1 MGKLIA
7 LELNNFKSY
16 KGHHVLNFGDSYFTS
31 IIGPNGSGKSNS
43 MDAIS
48 FVLGIKSSHLRS
60 THLRELVYRG
70 RVLKHSKINA
80 DGTAT
85 DDVNGDANGDAEAG
99 ASDDEDAETQ
109 ASTQRNDPATG
120 WVMAVYEDDAGE
132 EQRWKRSI
140 TSSGS
145 SEYRINNRVVTA
157 KQYNEALEAEN
168 ILIKA
173 RNFLVFQGDVESIAN
188 SNPIEKTR
196 LIEQISGSVEY
207 KEEYER
213 LKVEKQN
220 ADEEQ
225 EYRLK
230 QRRAINGEIRQFKE
244 QKDELD
250 KYEGMREEK
259 DQAVVTHVL
268 WKLFHFQ
275 RTIEDSTAE
284 IQKHQQELKE
294 FRRTV
299 KKHEDKLAAA
309 QKEHAEIGR
318 NVSRAERDIK
328 RKEKEI
334 QEKENALV
342 PIDEKLD
349 ISNKN
354 LLAHQRK
361 IAEFTKERE
370 SQEQTEKQL
379 SSNLKKTEKAQK
391 HWEDQFKAQQQQ
403 AGREL
408 SDQDLQEYQR
418 LRGEVYKRSG
428 QDQIQVD
435 QLARQLKTD
444 EETVNSL
451 KSKVDSTQT
460 QVNAL
465 EAEVGGLQE
474 RRGEHT
480 AAIKSTTKDIAAKK
494 KAVNAL
500 ASERERTRQKHDELD
515 EKLLTVLHK
524 LNDAQSAQRESRREQ
539 QQREMVSQL
548 KRLFPGVKG
557 MVHQLCRPKQK
568 KYETAISTAMGRHW
582 DDVVVDSQ
590 KTAQS
595 CMDHLKEQ
603 RLSRITF
610 VPLDT
615 IIHEQRNANLR
626 GIAQGVRLAIDTI
639 DYDSNYERAMT
650 YACGNALITDT
661 LATARQLC
669 YERGVNAKAVT
680 LDGTVI
686 HKGGNMT
693 GGEDPTDRKRRFEEA
708 DVDNLRALADKFK
721 ADIEA
726 LPKGHKERVE
736 EEQLQ
741 SELNGLEAKMKY
753 AQDEVKALDRNIESK
768 TKELQHVQRQ
778 LREVQPKYEDQAG
791 GVETLRQQLNES
803 KGSIEDVE
811 DDVFAAFCQRLG
823 YDSIRDY
830 DRQQGSMQ
838 EEKIQKENEFRVQ
851 CSRLENSL
859 QFETQRLV
867 STRKRIADEQKR
879 MERDQQLVEELEAQ
893 KEELGGELDELN
905 ADVEQ
910 LNEQLA
916 EVRQEYDQRA
926 EKVSEARRE
935 VQKRQK
941 SVDATLKAVAE
952 AEGEAQAAS
961 TKRYTTLRQCKVEN
975 IDLPLEEGSRKLDSL
990 PLGEGLLGEDED
1002 AMDVDGEEAGQTN
1015 DYGIYLD
1022 FTSLDDDLQE
1032 DTTDEMETTL
1042 LDKIAS
1048 LTTTLDKMAPNM
1060 RSAERLTTTHD
1071 RLTATERDFNAS
1083 RSAARAATKAFER
1096 VRKQRA
1102 DLFNRAYTHIA
1113 EQIGTIYKE
1122 LTKTLSF
1129 PLGGQAH
1136 MSLEDDDE
1144 PYLAGVKYHA
1154 MPPLK
1159 RFRDME
1165 HLSGGEKTM
1174 AALALLF
1181 AVHTYAPS
1189 PFFVLDEV
1197 DAALDNANTA
1207 QLANYVREHAGPGMQ
1222 FVVISLK
1229 TGLFQNSETLVGVMR
1244 DQGVNSSRVLTLDVS
1259 ISSSLGFMGL
1269 GVVAN
1274 VVLAVAEVSGCCL
1287 SVTMERENGKE
1298 EIGAG
1303 VLCASYGKNIA
1314 VPRRMDV
1321 VVASQLY
1328 LLRDVHTVEP
1338 GAFYGKAR
1346 CGMQTS
1352 TPPLC
1357 GLALTIYRV
1366 ART

>member
-1 MGKLIA
+1 
-7 LELNNFKSY
+7 
-16 KGHHVLNFGDSYFTS
+16 VLNFGDSYFTS

-70 RVLKHSKINA
+70 RVLKNAKINA

-99 ASDDEDAETQ
+99 ASDEDEEETQ
-109 ASTQRNDPATG
+109 TSTQRNDPTTG

-157 KQYNEALEAEN
+157 KQYNDALEAEN

-196 LIEQISGSVEY
+196 LIEQISGSVEH

-220 ADEEQ
+220 ADEDQ

-230 QRRAINGEIRQFKE
+230 QRRAINGEIKQFRE

-268 WKLFHFQ
+268 WKLYHFQ

-284 IQKHQQELKE
+284 IQKHQEELKE
-294 FRRTV
+294 FKRNV
-299 KKHEDKLAAA
+299 KKFEDKLAEA
-309 QKEHAEIGR
+309 QKQHAEIGR
-318 NVSRAERDIK
+318 DVSRAERDIK
-328 RKEKEI
+328 RKEKDI

-342 PIDEKLD
+342 PIDEKLQ

-354 LLAHQRK
+354 LKAHQRK
-361 IAEFTKERE
+361 IAEFTKEQE
-370 SQEQTEKQL
+370 SQEQTAKQL
-379 SSNLKKTEKAQK
+379 QTNLEKTKKAQK
-391 HWEDQFKAQQQQ
+391 HWDDQFKAQQQQ

-408 SDQDLQEYQR
+408 SDQDTQEYQQ

-435 QLARQLKTD
+435 QLTRQLKTD
-444 EETVNSL
+444 QETVNSL
-451 KSKVDSTQT
+451 KSKLDSTQA
-460 QVNAL
+460 QVNTL
-465 EAEVGGLQE
+465 EAQVGGLQE
-474 RRGEHT
+474 RKAQH
-480 AAIKSTTKDIAAKK
+480 AATIKSTGKEIETKK

-500 ASERERTRQKHDELD
+500 ASERERTRQKQNELD
-515 EKLLTVLHK
+515 EKLIQVLRK
-524 LNDAQSAQRESRREQ
+524 LDDAQSAQRETRKDQ
-539 QQREMVSQL
+539 QQRETVAQL

-557 MVHQLCRPKQK
+557 MIHQLCRPKQK
-568 KYETAISTAMGRHW
+568 KYENAISTAMGRHW
-582 DDVVVDSQ
+582 DNVIVDSE
-590 KTAQS
+590 KTAKS
-595 CMDHLKEQ
+595 CIDHLKEQ
-603 RLSRITF
+603 RLGVMAF

-615 IIHEQRNANLR
+615 ILHQQPNANLR
-626 GIAQGVRLAIDTI
+626 GIAPGVRLAIDTI
-639 DYDSNYERAMT
+639 DYDANYERAMT
-650 YACGNALITDT
+650 YACGNSLITDT

-669 YERGVNAKAVT
+669 YERRVDAKAVT

-693 GGEDPTDRKRRFEEA
+693 GGEDVADRKRRFEEA
-708 DVDNLRALADKFK
+708 DVDNLRTLAAKFK

-726 LPKGHKERVE
+726 LPKGHKGRVE

-741 SELNGLEAKMKY
+741 SELNGLEAKLKY
-753 AQDEVKALDRNIESK
+753 AQDELKVLDRNIEST
-768 TKELQHVQRQ
+768 TKELKHAQRQ
-778 LREVQPKYEDQAG
+778 LKEVEPKYEEQAG
-791 GVETLRQQLNES
+791 GVETLRQQLEES
-803 KGSIEDVE
+803 KESIAGVE
-811 DDVFAAFCQRLG
+811 DKVFAAFCQRLG
-823 YDSIRDY
+823 YNSIRDY
-830 DRQQGSMQ
+830 EKQQGSLQ

-851 CSRLENSL
+851 TSRLDNSL
-859 QFETQRLV
+859 SFETQRLA
-867 STRKRIADEQKR
+867 STKKRIADEEKR
-879 MERDQQLVEELEAQ
+879 MERDQQLVEELEGQ
-893 KEELGGELDELN
+893 KEELGNKLDGLN

-910 LNEQLA
+910 LNERVA
-916 EVRQEYDQRA
+916 EIRQEYDQRA
-926 EKVSEARRE
+926 EKVGEARRE

-941 SVDATLKAVAE
+941 SVDGTLKAVAE
-952 AEGEAQAAS
+952 AESEAQAAS

-975 IDLPLEEGSRKLDSL
+975 IDLPLEEGSRKLVAL
-990 PLGEGLLGEDED
+990 PLGDALLGEDED
-1002 AMDVDGEEAGQTN
+1002 AMDVDDEDGPTGPIN
-1015 DYGIYLD
+1015 DYGIHIDFSDLD
-1022 FTSLDDDLQE
+1022 ADLQD
-1032 DTTDEMETTL
+1032 DTTDEMESQL
-1042 LDKIAS
+1042 LDKISS
-1048 LTTTLDKMAPNM
+1048 LTSSLDKMAPNM

-1071 RLTATERDFNAS
+1071 RLTATEREFNES
-1083 RSAARAATKAFER
+1083 RTTARNATRAFDRVKKARFD
-1096 VRKQRA
+1096 A
-1102 DLFNRAYTHIA
+1102 FTRAYNHISD
-1113 EQIGTIYKE
+1113 QIDPIYRE
-1122 LTKTLSF
+1122 LTKTKSF

-1207 QLANYVREHAGPGMQ
+1207 QLANYVKEHSGPGMQ

-1229 TGLFQNSETLVGVMR
+1229 TGLFQESETLVGVMR

-1259 ISSSLGFMGL
+1259 TFLFF
-1269 GVVAN
+1269 GVDWER
-1274 VVLAVAEVSGCCL
+1274 LLMCCVCSCGSIRL
-1287 SVTMERENGKE
+1287 WPRRVDEGIGKE
-1298 EIGAG
+1298 LRWRS
-1303 VLCASYGKNIA
+1303 VFN
-1314 VPRRMDV
+1314 
-1321 VVASQLY
+1321 
-1328 LLRDVHTVEP
+1328 RDVGLLCDLRTRTV
-1338 GAFYGKAR
+1338 AA
-1346 CGMQTS
+1346 
-1352 TPPLC
+1352 
-1357 GLALTIYRV
+1357 
-1366 ART
+1366 